1 MKIRNEVKIGL
12 FTLLAG
18 IALYIGINFLKGID
32 LFSKDSVYYTHF
44 QQLGGVATAT
54 PIKINGYKV
63 GIVRTVDFGY
73 TEGKGY
79 GAQLTLAIDPKVKIP
94 QGTIITIKTSL
105 LSGAELVLE
114 TDSLLGGYISAGS
127 TIPSLEISPDLL
139 ETAQR
144 DLMPE
149 MARILPKLT
158 ESLEALNGIL
168 EHRSISASL
177 SEVETSSRELSKL
190 MRLLNQSVHT
200 LPQTMKNVEGITQ
213 SLERS
218 AQQVE
223 AIKLDQLVRNLEE
236 TSSDLKAMTSALKDG
251 QGTAGKLIYDPSLY
265 NRLDSLATSADALM
279 KDLKEHPKR
288 YVHFSLF

>member
-12 FTLLAG
+12 FALLAAV
-18 IALYIGINFLKGID
+18 ALYIGINFLKGID
-32 LFSKDSVYYTHF
+32 LFSKDTVYHTRF
-44 QQLGGVATAT
+44 SELGGVATAT

-79 GAQLTLAIDPKVKIP
+79 GADLVLAIDPKVKLP
-94 QGTIITIKTSL
+94 QGTIVTIKTSL
-105 LSGAELVLE
+105 LSGAELVLQ
-114 TDSLLGGYISAGS
+114 TDSTTGGYISAGS
-127 TIPSLEISPDLL
+127 IIPSREISPDIL
-139 ETAQR
+139 ETAER

-168 EHRSISASL
+168 AHRSIDASL
-177 SEVETSSRELSKL
+177 SEVESSSRELSKL
-190 MRLLNQSVHT
+190 MRMLNQSVHT

-218 AQQVE
+218 VRQVE
-223 AIKLDQLVRNLEE
+223 AIKLDKLVENLEQ
-236 TSSDLKAMTSALKDG
+236 TSADLKSMTQALKEG
-251 QGTAGKLIYDPSLY
+251 EGTAGKLIYDPSLY

-279 KDLKEHPKR
+279 KDLKENPKR